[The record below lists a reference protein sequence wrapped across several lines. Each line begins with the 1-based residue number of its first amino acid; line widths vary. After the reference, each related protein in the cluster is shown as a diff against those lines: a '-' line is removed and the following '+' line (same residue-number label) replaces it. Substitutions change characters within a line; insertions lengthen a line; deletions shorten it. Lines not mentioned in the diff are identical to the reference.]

1 MENSPLSNKT
11 RKAMFSPVDKE
22 FVTDLVIAL
31 EAAQAMA
38 DRFGE
43 ETCVLKDFR
52 VAILRLNDEPPL
64 EIVKPKVYKRSA
76 LD

>member
-1 MENSPLSNKT
+1 
-11 RKAMFSPVDKE
+11 MFNTADKE

-43 ETCVLKDFR
+43 EVCVLKDLR
-52 VAILRLNDEPPL
+52 VAILRLNDEPPM
-64 EIVKPKVYKRSA
+64 EIVKPRVYKRSA